1 MADELEDYD
10 KDVRYIEIEDANHH
24 LSVQAHRMQTLEEMV
39 KFFDKHLK

>member
-10 KDVRYIEIEDANHH
+10 KDIRYVENEDANQH